1 MLASVV
7 SAVMRWV
14 IFDDF
19 NVRNQPYT
27 CVSALDQIMTK
38 KSVLRKTAIQ
48 NLMDDI
54 DFINA
59 FAGKN
64 PFAVKILVDVGNC
77 ASIDVEAG
85 LARVDVCQP

>member
-1 MLASVV
+1 
-7 SAVMRWV
+7 
-14 IFDDF
+14 
-19 NVRNQPYT
+19 
-27 CVSALDQIMTK
+27 
-38 KSVLRKTAIQ
+38 
-48 NLMDDI
+48 MDDI

-85 LARVDVCQP
+85 LARIDVCQP